1 MSGVA
6 KFVNPGA
13 VDTEGVYKFSF
24 GDTPHETMY
33 SGPLEAGQDCFPEM
47 PEVIKTWQE
56 RTFGT
61 VQKASNVGAA
71 SGSAGYVPMPL
82 AYDSG
87 VIDITRRFTPIKA
100 LIPKVTNLGL
110 TANYFRITAREDG
123 TWGKEDPALEEAD
136 DTSKLE
142 SEVIRYCRIT
152 GRVTG
157 VAQSGGAHFANTMRR
172 EMMNKT
178 QSLNETIEDTL
189 LNGNNNTNPYQPN
202 GLRVLVGTDSAANT
216 ENLSGADP
224 TMEDIDDMVNKC
236 FIDKGAPNLL
246 ITDPFTASKLK
257 RQIMQTVRY
266 TDPYTTVAWGL
277 KALSVNTVVGEIP
290 LIVSQFMPTT
300 ASAREI
306 LVLNTRFLEQ
316 RVLQDI
322 TFERLAKTSDSEKFM
337 LKVYMTLINTFP
349 EGMGKI
355 YGCA

>member
-33 SGPLEAGQDCFPEM
+33 SGPLEAGQDCFPDM

-56 RTFGT
+56 RSFGT

-87 VIDITRRFTPIKA
+87 VIDITRRFTPVKA

-142 SEVIRYCRIT
+142 SEIIRYCRIT

-172 EMMNKT
+172 EMLNKT

-189 LNGNNNTNPYQPN
+189 LNGNNSTNPYQPN
-202 GLRVLVGTDSAANT
+202 GLRVLVGTGSAANT

-266 TDPYTTVAWGL
+266 NDPYTTVAWGL
-277 KALSVNTVVGEIP
+277 KALSVNTAVGELP

-300 ASAREI
+300 ADAREI

-316 RVLQDI
+316 RILQDI